1 MWKTC
6 IDCGTSFYVDDDI
19 TVWFLSIKEKAANGW
34 QAQNGFKN

>member
-19 TVWFLSIKEKAANGW
+19 TVWLLSIKEKAASHL
-34 QAQNGFKN
+34 QAESGFK